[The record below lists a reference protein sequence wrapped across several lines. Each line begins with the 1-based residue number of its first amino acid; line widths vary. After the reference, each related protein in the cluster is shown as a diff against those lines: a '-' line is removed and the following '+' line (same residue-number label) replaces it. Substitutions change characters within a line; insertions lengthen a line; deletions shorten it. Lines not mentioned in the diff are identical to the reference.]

1 MKRLCNS
8 KPAFRAFT
16 ILGGCPQVVS
26 TFVAFHHAS
35 GLPLLPCEA
44 VGGGVFP
51 ADFVSD
57 WVVGVEVEEL
67 EEHFPVA

>member
-1 MKRLCNS
+1 MIDLKFHLNLVTFSFFSNS
-8 KPAFRAFT
+8 
-16 ILGGCPQVVS
+16 
-26 TFVAFHHAS
+26 
-35 GLPLLPCEA
+35 PCEA

-67 EEHFPVA
+67 EEHFPIA